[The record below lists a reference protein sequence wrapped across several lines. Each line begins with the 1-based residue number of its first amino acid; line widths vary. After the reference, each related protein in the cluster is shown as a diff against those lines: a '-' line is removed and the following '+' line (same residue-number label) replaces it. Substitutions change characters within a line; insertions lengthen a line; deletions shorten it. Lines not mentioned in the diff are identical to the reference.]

1 MRADDARQQRPNV
14 VVEEQEQVDEV
25 ESPEQQ
31 QPDTN
36 EGKDANRQLFRE
48 GRKETRIQLR
58 KRKAKGVE
66 ANTNLTPDLNLA
78 ARDTSARG
86 PTGIVSVRVHQLA

>member
-36 EGKDANRQLFRE
+36 EGKA
-48 GRKETRIQLR
+48 
-58 KRKAKGVE
+58 V
-66 ANTNLTPDLNLA
+66 P
-78 ARDTSARG
+78 
-86 PTGIVSVRVHQLA
+86 